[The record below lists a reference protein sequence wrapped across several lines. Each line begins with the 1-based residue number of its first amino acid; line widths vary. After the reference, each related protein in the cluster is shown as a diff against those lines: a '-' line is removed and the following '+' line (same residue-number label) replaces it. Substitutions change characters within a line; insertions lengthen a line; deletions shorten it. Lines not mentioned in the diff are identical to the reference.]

1 MYSLKRIN
9 QVGFATFCFSVN
21 VVFIDKEGKRH
32 PIRGKVGDNILF
44 LARRHG
50 IGLEGIHATN
60 NTLRGAGRKIVLLI
74 FQPSHFIVYLL

>member
-1 MYSLKRIN
+1 M
-9 QVGFATFCFSVN
+9 TFRFSVN

-50 IGLEGIHATN
+50 IGLEGIHATLTQN
-60 NTLRGAGRKIVLLI
+60 KNKLLNVSAFTLQLYNETVQRMPKCK
-74 FQPSHFIVYLL
+74 YE